1 MYASEACC
9 LRLLSCVS
17 LQEYFA
23 DYNAITS
30 SHYTLNCL
38 PTPLSPYVASARYRL
53 YGDTPSTFDVSSD
66 TGSYQRHVDGLV
78 ALLLSLKKK
87 PIIRYERMSSMAKK
101 LGQEVQVSQ
110 LTEVGGCPDTKHCSL
125 GSI

>member
-1 MYASEACC
+1 
-9 LRLLSCVS
+9 
-17 LQEYFA
+17 
-23 DYNAITS
+23 
-30 SHYTLNCL
+30 
-38 PTPLSPYVASARYRL
+38 
-53 YGDTPSTFDVSSD
+53 VSSE

-110 LTEVGGCPDTKHCSL
+110 LTEVGGCPDAKHCSL